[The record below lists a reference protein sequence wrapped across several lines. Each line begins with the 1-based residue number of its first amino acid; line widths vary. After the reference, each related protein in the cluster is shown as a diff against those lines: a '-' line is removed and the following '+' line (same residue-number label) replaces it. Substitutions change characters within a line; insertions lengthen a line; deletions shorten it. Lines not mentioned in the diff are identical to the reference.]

1 MLALLAQEAV
11 LNHQDKYAA
20 CNIDTFYILC
30 LATFGFR
37 HIVISGVMRDPMRRR
52 AALDRYPSE
61 RALCLADAN
70 RYGEEMSVGEVVDVI
85 AAKLQ
90 EATMQGNRRP
100 YGTGMLVAGFL
111 PSDMEGPREA
121 LYKGM
126 CEGGNDSP
134 SPVLYRIE
142 PSGAYTMWKACAIG
156 RVSGEYEAADLWP
169 RCLPKSEE
177 ELPHANTVSVI
188 VSLH

>member
-1 MLALLAQEAV
+1 
-11 LNHQDKYAA
+11 
-20 CNIDTFYILC
+20 
-30 LATFGFR
+30 
-37 HIVISGVMRDPMRRR
+37 
-52 AALDRYPSE
+52 
-61 RALCLADAN
+61 
-70 RYGEEMSVGEVVDVI
+70 MSVGEVVDVI

-156 RVSGEYEAADLWP
+156 RVSKPFPSP
-169 RCLPKSEE
+169 RSCKRNYLMRTPVCHCLTSQ
-177 ELPHANTVSVI
+177 A
-188 VSLH
+188 